1 MNEENFSNE
10 YQSEQMNR
18 NEKAELQTGGGRFSS
33 QSQQNSYTGNSYNAG
48 ENYTSDSRSYGYSN
62 GTYRDMNH
70 SNAYGQ
76 SAGNYQ
82 YSNVYSKTNQYEQKP
97 KEKQENSSYFKT
109 ALICVS
115 LGLFFGIFA

>member
-18 NEKAELQTGGGRFSS
+18 NEKVELQTGGGRFSS
-33 QSQQNSYTGNSYNAG
+33 QSQQN
-48 ENYTSDSRSYGYSN
+48 SYGYSN

-82 YSNVYSKTNQYEQKP
+82 YSNVYSNTNRSRKKK
-97 KEKQENSSYFKT
+97 KET
-109 ALICVS
+109 VVI
-115 LGLFFGIFA
+115 